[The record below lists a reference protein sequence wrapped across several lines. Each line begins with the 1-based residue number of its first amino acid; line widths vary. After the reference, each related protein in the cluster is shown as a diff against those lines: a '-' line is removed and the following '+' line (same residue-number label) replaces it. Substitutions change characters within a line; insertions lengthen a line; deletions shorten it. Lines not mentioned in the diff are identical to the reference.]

1 MSPDTKL
8 LFCWFVGTRDLS
20 SAQHFI
26 QDVADRLANRV
37 QLTTDGHYPY
47 LTAVE
52 AAFGPEIDFAQ
63 LIKIYGPAGAGPDT
77 KYSPAQCMGSRKAI
91 ISGNPDQKHI
101 STSHAER
108 LNLSIR
114 MSNRR
119 FTRLTNA
126 HSKKAENHE
135 HAFALFAMH
144 YNFCRIHQ
152 TLRITPAMQAG
163 VTDHVWSLEE
173 IVCLLDHDNSKA
185 A

>member
-1 MSPDTKL
+1 
-8 LFCWFVGTRDLS
+8 VGTRDL
-20 SAQHFI
+20 AACQHFI
-26 QDVADRLANRV
+26 QDTAERLANRV

-52 AAFGPEIDFAQ
+52 ESFGTEIDFAR
-63 LIKIYGPAGAGPDT
+63 LVKIYGKGQEGPEAR
-77 KYSPAQCMGSRKAI
+77 YSPAQCMGSRKAV
-91 ISGNPDQKHI
+91 ISGNPDFKHI
-101 STSHAER
+101 STSNAER

-152 TLRITPAMQAG
+152 TLRVTPAMQAG
-163 VTDHVWSLEE
+163 VTDHIWNLEE
-173 IVCLLDHDNSKA
+173 VIALLDDKHDDLA